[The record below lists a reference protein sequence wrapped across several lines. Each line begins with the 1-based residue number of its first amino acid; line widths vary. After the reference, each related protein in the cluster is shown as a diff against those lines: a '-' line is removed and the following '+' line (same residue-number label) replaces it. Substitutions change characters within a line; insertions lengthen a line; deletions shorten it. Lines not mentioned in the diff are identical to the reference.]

1 MHWPGGRGTQLRLD
15 GRARDL
21 LTTVDGDSRVVAEDI
36 MSVGV
41 STDRTIEDVEVEP
54 ARPGIEKLVGAQAGR
69 RFRAVLDDAVPH
81 DRDAGTPLYLIL
93 DDVAGSSLIAG
104 FAWSRW
110 TEALAVTPAD
120 SEAIAAM
127 MASYK
132 PRRMEGICAGFRPG
146 SSALDA
152 DGFVNRDRK
161 HNVAAVPSLADPD
174 DPVGWHALAVPPAVA
189 MRRARRIDVWD
200 AGDEL
205 VVDAM
210 FRDSCWQ
217 PDGVEV
223 AVHEYRLDATV
234 DPAGERLTSVSA
246 EPRVLPFS
254 ECPAAA
260 PNVSRLAGAPLRGLR
275 TEVLERLQSTNCCT
289 HLNDAL
295 RSLAELPTLVAALR
309 GGPER

>member
-21 LTTVDGDSRVVAEDI
+21 LTTVDGDTRTLAEDS

-41 STDRTIEDVEVEP
+41 AVDRTIEDITVAP
-54 ARPGIEKLVGAQAGR
+54 DRPGIEALVGAQAGKG
-69 RFRAVLDDAVPH
+69 FRSVLNDSLPGE
-81 DRDAGTPLYLIL
+81 RDAGTPLFLLL

-110 TEALAVTPAD
+110 TDAFASKPAD
-120 SEAIAAM
+120 IESSAAM
-127 MASYK
+127 MAGYK
-132 PRRMEGICAGFRPG
+132 PRRMEGICSGFRPG

-152 DGFVNRDRK
+152 DGFVNPQRR
-161 HNVAAVPSLADPD
+161 HNVAAVPALADPS
-174 DPVGWHALAVPPAVA
+174 DPIGWHQLDEPPPVA
-189 MRRARRIDVWD
+189 MRRARRVDVWATVD
-200 AGDEL
+200 GFA
-205 VVDAM
+205 VDAM

-217 PDGVEV
+217 PDGIEV
-223 AVHEYRLDATV
+223 AVHEYHLDATL
-234 DPAGERLTSVSA
+234 DADANSLTRVSA

-260 PNVSRLAGAPLRGLR
+260 PNASRLAGTAIKDLR
-275 TEVLERLQSTNCCT
+275 TEVLEQLQFTDCCT

-295 RSLAELPTLVAALR
+295 RALAELPAMVSALR
-309 GGPER
+309 VKLV